1 MDPIRNPSI
10 AEVVALSHADAVS
23 LYEAIVPIA
32 ALLRARIVASGELAS
47 PIDQRERLATIAE
60 RVDAIASRTA
70 TDVETYDDVELV
82 VQRVNRSGRVVF
94 ETPRG
99 IASAVPTNA
108 TRDRFKR
115 LKPGQRVRVRHAEI
129 ARLPNSG
136 GRQVLRAVEL
146 R

>member
-1 MDPIRNPSI
+1 MDTIRIPSI
-10 AEVVALSHADAVS
+10 AEVVALPHADAVA

-32 ALLRARIVASGELAS
+32 ALLRARIVASGELAATAE
-47 PIDQRERLATIAE
+47 QRTIAE
-60 RVDAIASRTA
+60 KVDAITLRTA
-70 TDVETYDDVELV
+70 TDVETYEDVELV

-99 IASAVPTNA
+99 IAAAVPTNA
-108 TRDRFKR
+108 TRERFRR
-115 LKPGQRVRVRHAEI
+115 LKPGQRVRVRRAEI